1 MEAIVFYTY
10 MGSKVVYIILYSC
23 KSNFQEG
30 KSDSDMQKQTVDF
43 LTHEELNVTWFAFNF
58 VLSALPPCLMFLVNH
73 EDDANNLNG
82 REQSFRSIMYITW
95 AMHIIQLLLN
105 HQIIVDDIQ
114 DGDTRLEG
122 QKVEPLL
129 ENEELR

>member
-1 MEAIVFYTY
+1 
-10 MGSKVVYIILYSC
+10 
-23 KSNFQEG
+23 
-30 KSDSDMQKQTVDF
+30 MQKQTVDF

-105 HQIIVDDIQ
+105 HQIIVDDLQ
-114 DGDTRLEG
+114 EGDTRLEG
-122 QKVEPLL
+122 EKVDPLL
-129 ENEELR
+129 ENEELRQWEYRPIGRKF